1 MPVRPPAPPD
11 AVAAPGPPRPLR
23 TLFGTVPRFFVPA
36 GAVGGGRAVI
46 EGPDAAHLARSLRAR
61 PGERIV
67 AVDAGGTEHGVV
79 LEEVDAARTTGRVE
93 WSRPATGEPATPVH
107 VLQAVCAEDMDAAV
121 EALAEVG
128 AAAIWPMLTRRTVP
142 RLDAERATRR
152 LERWRS
158 VARQAA
164 ALAGR
169 AGPVPVHPLR
179 SLPQALGSLP
189 PGTRV
194 LACATGA
201 GAPLGAAVAEPPAGP
216 LALVIGPEGGL
227 APDELADVRAAGG
240 EGVHLGPRV
249 LRARLAGAVALGI
262 LLDRLGELQ
271 APVAAAPQEAACR

>member
-1 MPVRPPAPPD
+1 M
-11 AVAAPGPPRPLR
+11 
-23 TLFGTVPRFFVPA
+23 PRFFLPA
-36 GAVGGGRAVI
+36 GAVDSGRAVI

-67 AVDAGGTEHGVV
+67 AVDAGGTEHGLV
-79 LEEVDAARTTGRVE
+79 LEEVAAARSTCRVE
-93 WSRPATGEPATPVH
+93 WSRPATGDPATQVH
-107 VLQAVCAEDMDAAV
+107 VLQALCAEGMDAAV

-128 AAAIWPMLTRRTVP
+128 AATIWPVVTRRTVARP
-142 RLDAERATRR
+142 DAERATRR

-169 AGPVPVHPLR
+169 AHPVAVHALQG
-179 SLPQALGSLP
+179 LPQALGSLP

-201 GAPLGAAVAEPPAGP
+201 GATLAAAAGDHRGGT

-227 APDELADVRAAGG
+227 APEELGAIRTGGG
-240 EGVHLGPRV
+240 EEVHLGPRV

-271 APVAAAPQEAACR
+271 APVAGAPREVACR